1 MQIRLL
7 RYVLFTL
14 ILGQS
19 RGSLAQKD
27 YSFQNFYIHE
37 HTLFPAAT
45 GVNYYPTIGI
55 SYHKQWTGVP
65 SSPKTFYAGINFRL
79 GKYDFYTPRMF
90 LNTNKYLTRERL
102 GLGFV
107 AVTDKNG
114 PLSKTSFISSYA
126 YHLPF
131 YWATV
136 SLGIDLSLNQMGI
149 DYSILDP
156 LDINDPNLA
165 VDKLTSTFLQS
176 SAGLNFTNEAIFL
189 SLAAR
194 NLLKNNN
201 LTEQGFV
208 SAEPDYYFYTGYTIR
223 AGRNFKIEPSVL
235 AFYEDLSHPKWNT
248 YLKLYYQYNNWI
260 SMGYKSTGIVEC
272 MLAIRVIEQFQ
283 LGYGYSFFLN
293 NLSGGSY
300 SSHSIILGRNIGL
313 RNIHGIRKNV
323 KQRFL

>member
-1 MQIRLL
+1 MLIKLY

-14 ILGQS
+14 ILCNGLFA
-19 RGSLAQKD
+19 LAQRD
-27 YSFQNFYIHE
+27 YSFQHFYIHE

-45 GVNYYPTIGI
+45 GVNYYPTLGI
-55 SYHKQWTGVP
+55 SYHKQWIGVP
-65 SSPKTFYAGINFRL
+65 SSPGTFYAGLNFRL

-107 AVTDKNG
+107 AIADKNG

-131 YWATV
+131 SWATI
-136 SLGIDLSLNQMGI
+136 SLGIDLSLNQLGI

-156 LDINDPNLA
+156 IDINDPNLA
-165 VDKLTSTFLQS
+165 ADKLKSTFLQS
-176 SAGLNFTNEAIFL
+176 SAGLQLTNEAFFL
-189 SLAAR
+189 SFAAR
-194 NLLKNNN
+194 DLLKNNK
-201 LTEQGFV
+201 LSEQGFI
-208 SAEPDYYFYTGYTIR
+208 STEPDYYLYSGMTIR
-223 AGRNFKIEPSVL
+223 VGRNYKLEPSVL
-235 AFYEDLSHPKWNT
+235 AFYEDISSLNWNT
-248 YLKLYYQYNNWI
+248 YLKLYYQYNNWV
-260 SMGYKSTGIVEC
+260 SVGYKSSGIVDC
-272 MLAIRVIEQFQ
+272 MLAVRVIEQFQ

-293 NLSGGSY
+293 NLSRGAY